1 MLNWFTP
8 KNINYFYQ
16 EEITMGIVYG
26 YARVSTTGQCLDR
39 QLDALIQAGVD
50 KDLIYTEKMSGTK
63 SNRLKLKALL
73 NILELGDT
81 VYIESLN
88 RLGRSSADLI
98 TLMQTFSDM
107 GVTLVSLKE
116 QLDFSSAS
124 GKMIAQFL
132 AVLAEFERS
141 CIVERVNEG
150 LAAARARG
158 RVGGR
163 PATPDK
169 IIDKALKMYDLHN
182 LTVSEICRAC
192 GISRPTLYKALRER
206 ENKKELEEMDNQD

>member
-1 MLNWFTP
+1 M
-8 KNINYFYQ
+8 K
-16 EEITMGIVYG
+16 YG
-26 YARVSTTGQCLDR
+26 YARVSTEEQCLDR
-39 QLDALIQAGVD
+39 QIDQLKGVGIEED
-50 KDLIYTEKMSGTK
+50 YIYKEKMSGTK
-63 SNRLKLKALL
+63 SNRPKLKAL
-73 NILELGDT
+73 ISAVEEGDV

-98 TLMQTFSDM
+98 SLMQTFNNM
-107 GVTLVSLKE
+107 NVTLISLKE
-116 QLDFSSAS
+116 NLDFSTAA

-132 AVLAEFERS
+132 AILAEFERN

-163 PATPDK
+163 PKTPDK

-192 GISRPTLYKALRER
+192 GISRPTLYKALHER

>member
-1 MLNWFTP
+1 
-8 KNINYFYQ
+8 
-16 EEITMGIVYG
+16 MGIVYG

-39 QLDALIQAGVD
+39 QLDALIQVGVD
-50 KDLIYTEKMSGTK
+50 KDLIYCEKMSGTK
-63 SNRLKLKALL
+63 SIRPKLKALL
-73 NILELGDT
+73 GVLESGDT

-98 TLMQTFSDM
+98 SLMQTFANM
-107 GVTLVSLKE
+107 GVTLISLKE
-116 QLDFSSAS
+116 QLDFSSAA
-124 GKMIAQFL
+124 GKMMAQFL
-132 AVLAEFERS
+132 AILAEFERN

-158 RVGGR
+158 RIGGR
-163 PATPDK
+163 PVTPK
-169 IIDKALKMYDLHN
+169 KTLDKALKMYDMHN

>member
-1 MLNWFTP
+1 MG
-8 KNINYFYQ
+8 K
-16 EEITMGIVYG
+16 TMKYG
-26 YARVSTTGQCLDR
+26 YARVSTEEQCLDR
-39 QLDALIQAGVD
+39 QVD
-50 KDLIYTEKMSGTK
+50 QLRKIGIDEENIYKEKMSGTK
-63 SNRLKLKALL
+63 SNRPKLKAL
-73 NILELGDT
+73 ISVVEEGDV

-98 TLMQTFSDM
+98 SLMQTFNDM
-107 GVTLVSLKE
+107 NVTLISLKE
-116 QLDFSSAS
+116 NLDFSSAA

-132 AVLAEFERS
+132 AILAEFERN

-158 RVGGR
+158 RIGGR
-163 PATPDK
+163 PATPEK
-169 IIDKALKMYDLHN
+169 TLDKALKMYDLHN

-206 ENKKELEEMDNQD
+206 ENKIELEEMDNQ

>member
-1 MLNWFTP
+1 
-8 KNINYFYQ
+8 
-16 EEITMGIVYG
+16 MGIVYG

-39 QLDALIQAGVD
+39 QLDALIQVGVD
-50 KDLIYTEKMSGTK
+50 KDLIYCEKMSGTK
-63 SNRLKLKALL
+63 SNRPKLKALL
-73 NILELGDT
+73 NILEPGDK
-81 VYIESLN
+81 VYIEALN

-98 TLMQTFSDM
+98 SLMQTFSEM

-169 IIDKALKMYDLHN
+169 VIDKALYMYDMHN
-182 LTVSEICRAC
+182 LTVAEICRAC
-192 GISRPTLYKALRER
+192 GISRPTLYKAIKLRAE
-206 ENKKELEEMDNQD
+206 KQELESIDNQ

>member
-1 MLNWFTP
+1 M
-8 KNINYFYQ
+8 K
-16 EEITMGIVYG
+16 YG
-26 YARVSTTGQCLDR
+26 YARVSTEEQCLDR
-39 QLDALIQAGVD
+39 QVD
-50 KDLIYTEKMSGTK
+50 QLRKIGIDEENIYKEKMSGTK
-63 SNRLKLKALL
+63 SNRPKLKAL
-73 NILELGDT
+73 ISVVEEGDV

-98 TLMQTFSDM
+98 SLMQTFNDM
-107 GVTLVSLKE
+107 NVTLISLKE
-116 QLDFSSAS
+116 NLDFSSAA

-132 AVLAEFERS
+132 AILAEFERN

-158 RVGGR
+158 RIGGR
-163 PATPDK
+163 PATPEK
-169 IIDKALKMYDLHN
+169 TLDKALKMYDLHN

-206 ENKKELEEMDNQD
+206 ENKIELEEMDNQ

>member
-1 MLNWFTP
+1 MA
-8 KNINYFYQ
+8 I
-16 EEITMGIVYG
+16 YG
-26 YARVSTTGQCLDR
+26 YARVSTEEQCLDR
-39 QLDALIQAGVD
+39 QIDQLKGVGIEEEY
-50 KDLIYTEKMSGTK
+50 IYKEKMSGTK
-63 SNRLKLKALL
+63 SNRPKLKALL
-73 NILELGDT
+73 NILEHGDT

-107 GVTLVSLKE
+107 GVTLISLKE
-116 QLDFSSAS
+116 QLDFSSAA

-132 AVLAEFERS
+132 AILAEFERN
-141 CIVERVNEG
+141 CIVERVKEG
-150 LAAARARG
+150 LSAARARG

-163 PATPDK
+163 PKTPEK
-169 IIDKALKMYDLHN
+169 TLDKALKMYDLHN

-206 ENKKELEEMDNQD
+206 ENKKDLEEMDNQD

>member
-1 MLNWFTP
+1 M
-8 KNINYFYQ
+8 I
-16 EEITMGIVYG
+16 YG
-26 YARVSTTGQCLDR
+26 YARVSTEEQCLDR
-39 QLDALIQAGVD
+39 QIDQLKGVGIEEEY
-50 KDLIYTEKMSGTK
+50 IYKEKMSGTK
-63 SNRLKLKALL
+63 SNRPKLKALL
-73 NILELGDT
+73 NVLEQGDT

-107 GVTLVSLKE
+107 GVTLISLKE
-116 QLDFSSAS
+116 QLDFSSAA

-132 AVLAEFERS
+132 AILAEFERK
-141 CIVERVNEG
+141 CIVERVKEG
-150 LAAARARG
+150 LSAARARG

-163 PATPDK
+163 PATPEK
-169 IIDKALKMYDLHN
+169 ILDKALKMYDLHN

-206 ENKKELEEMDNQD
+206 ENKKELEEMDNQ

>member
-1 MLNWFTP
+1 MTF
-8 KNINYFYQ
+8 
-16 EEITMGIVYG
+16 G
-26 YARVSTTGQCLDR
+26 YARVSTEGQCLDR
-39 QLDALIQAGVD
+39 QIDTLKAAGVQEEY
-50 KDLIYTEKMSGTK
+50 IYKEKMTGTK
-63 SNRLKLKALL
+63 SNRPKLMALM
-73 NILELGDT
+73 NVLEQGDT

-107 GVTLVSLKE
+107 GVTLISLKE
-116 QLDFSSAS
+116 QLDFSSAA

-132 AVLAEFERS
+132 AILAEFERN
-141 CIVERVNEG
+141 CIVERVKEG
-150 LAAARARG
+150 LSAARARG

-163 PATPDK
+163 PATPEK
-169 IIDKALKMYDLHN
+169 ILDKALKMYDLHN

-206 ENKKELEEMDNQD
+206 ENKKELEEMDNQ

>member
-1 MLNWFTP
+1 
-8 KNINYFYQ
+8 
-16 EEITMGIVYG
+16 MGIVYG

-39 QLDALIQAGVD
+39 QLDALIQVGVD
-50 KDLIYTEKMSGTK
+50 KDLIYCEKMSGTK
-63 SNRLKLKALL
+63 SIRPKLKALL
-73 NILELGDT
+73 GVLESGDT

-98 TLMQTFSDM
+98 SLMQTFANM
-107 GVTLVSLKE
+107 GVTLISLKE
-116 QLDFSSAS
+116 QLDFSSAA
-124 GKMIAQFL
+124 GKMMAQFL
-132 AVLAEFERS
+132 AILAEFERH

-150 LAAARARG
+150 LDSARARG
-158 RVGGR
+158 RIGGR
-163 PATPDK
+163 PATPEK
-169 IIDKALKMYDLHN
+169 TLDKALKMYDMHN